1 MPSRLRQI
9 LQDGY
14 AGVVRIEDARRNPWH
29 WQFSLGLDNSLPR
42 SVVERSRHSYPCAA
56 TNFVI
61 VPSPRQFA
69 TVIDRVVSR
78 YDCHGGEKDSANRQ
92 HGEISAILF
101 SARNRR

>member
-1 MPSRLRQI
+1 MRVSSALRMLGGIRGTGSSLWVLTIPCRGRLSNAS
-9 LQDGY
+9 G
-14 AGVVRIEDARRNPWH
+14 
-29 WQFSLGLDNSLPR
+29 
-42 SVVERSRHSYPCAA
+42 HSYPCAA

-92 HGEISAILF
+92 HEEISAILF
-101 SARNRR
+101 LLETDDKAILRTRM